1 MGDYEGAISLEA
13 RIAHDTYRL
22 ECLEQAREYQ
32 VQGYADVQDWIDGC
46 RVSLKTEA
54 ARSLAE
60 ACLQVEPSA
69 LCQGLKKSIE

>member
-1 MGDYEGAISLEA
+1 VGGYEGAISLEA

-32 VQGYADVQDWIDGC
+32 VQGHGDVQDWINDC
-46 RVSLKTEA
+46 RVSLKTET

-69 LCQGLKKSIE
+69 LFQGLKKSIE